1 MGSKQKMS
9 GPFQRLMVEHKEG
22 LIVKPLLS
30 AYLIGQ
36 QQPEFTVTFAKR
48 KERKPDH
55 WFHPSTHPLW
65 TERQLYYYYTEGENL
80 VSDPFTEVGMMSITI
95 GTVLHSFLQAI
106 MVDLGIMEPESVEA
120 VVEDEDTR
128 ARGAVDGFITMDGV
142 DAVWDLKT
150 TNPHAL
156 AGLSDL
162 DLDQFTAKYPRYYAQ
177 QQEYMRLSGK
187 RLAVV
192 TMITTASPWRQC
204 EFHIPYNPE
213 WCGDIADKYR
223 RVLKCVDEGQPPA
236 EECCLPGMPM
246 SRQCPARVPCPNG
259 EGTTVK
265 VSL

>member
-1 MGSKQKMS
+1 MPSTQKMS
-9 GPFQRLMVEHKEG
+9 GPFQKLMVEHKEG

-48 KERKPDH
+48 KERKPDG

-65 TERQLYYYYTEGENL
+65 TERQLYYYVTEGDRL
-80 VSDPFTEVGMMSITI
+80 ISDPFSEVGMMSITI

-106 MVDLGIMEPESVEA
+106 MVDLGIMEPDSVEA
-120 VVEDEDTR
+120 IVKDEATR
-128 ARGAVDGFITMDGV
+128 AKGAVDGFITMDGV

-156 AGLSDL
+156 SGLEDL
-162 DLDQFTAKYPRYYAQ
+162 DLDQFAMKYPRYYAQ

-187 RLAVV
+187 PLSIV

-204 EFHIPYNPE
+204 EFHIPYNPQWGKDMAE
-213 WCGDIADKYR
+213 KYQRVIA
-223 RVLKCVDEGQPPA
+223 CVEAGTPPA
-236 EECCLPGMPM
+236 EECCLPGMPL
-246 SRQCPARVPCPNG
+246 SKKCQARVPCPNG

-265 VSL
+265 VKL